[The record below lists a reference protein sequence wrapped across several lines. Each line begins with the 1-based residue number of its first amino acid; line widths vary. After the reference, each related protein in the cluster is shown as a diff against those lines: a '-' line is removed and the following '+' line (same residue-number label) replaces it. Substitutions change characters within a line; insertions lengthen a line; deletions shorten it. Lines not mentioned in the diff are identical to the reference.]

1 MGNMPVPLYI
11 DVRPIQAYRAG
22 HLPGAIQLDLSPLAP
37 RLHTEADLAA
47 FEQQLAAVFGQIGVV
62 PHQKVVAY
70 DQGLTG
76 PLARTAFFL
85 ALGGLEVE
93 LLTDGWQDQA
103 IQTDL
108 PQISP
113 TAPWAQLDR
122 SVLLTL
128 PEAAVHP
135 RMIDVRRSDEFV
147 AGHLPGAQH
156 HALDRFGQPSLLAEL
171 GLKAG
176 DEVGVYCR
184 SGSRSAVAFWVLRA
198 QGVQARNYLGS
209 MLDWEASGQ
218 PVER

>member
-1 MGNMPVPLYI
+1 MGGMSVPLNI
-11 DVRPIQAYRAG
+11 DVRPIQVYRAG

-37 RLHTEADLAA
+37 RLHSEADLAA
-47 FEQQLAAVFGQIGVV
+47 FEQQLAAIFGQIGVV
-62 PHQKVVAY
+62 PHQKVVVY

-85 ALGGLEVE
+85 ALGGLEVA
-93 LLTDGWQDQA
+93 LLTDGWQAQA
-103 IQTDL
+103 TQTDP
-108 PQISP
+108 PQLSP

-128 PEAAVHP
+128 PEAAAYP
-135 RMIDVRRSDEFV
+135 QMIDVRRSDEFA
-147 AGHLPGAQH
+147 AGHLPGARH

-176 DEVGVYCR
+176 EEVGVYCR
-184 SGSRSAVAFWVLRA
+184 SGSRSAVAFWILRA

-209 MLDWEASGQ
+209 TLDWEASGQ